1 MVMSQTQP
9 DWSPD
14 TTAMKMDAL
23 VKRMAE
29 LSAAADQAT
38 RSLSLMKDT
47 LLRAMEEEQIK
58 THEVQDGGKIYRAT
72 YVQATTVQLDEAGLR
87 QELGSEEVDRYCKKV
102 LDRAALETAMTE
114 GEVDPFIVGKHV
126 TERKNKPSVRFS
138 ARSADDQS

>member
-1 MVMSQTQP
+1 MSQTKP

-38 RSLSLMKDT
+38 RSLNLMKDT

-72 YVQATTVQLDEAGLR
+72 YVQATTIQLDEAGLR
-87 QELGSEEVDRYCKKV
+87 RELGSEEVDRYCKKV

-138 ARSADDQS
+138 ARAAGDA

>member
-1 MVMSQTQP
+1 MSQTQP

-23 VKRMAE
+23 VKRVAE

>member
-1 MVMSQTQP
+1 
-9 DWSPD
+9 
-14 TTAMKMDAL
+14 MDAL

>member
-1 MVMSQTQP
+1 MSQTQP

>member
-1 MVMSQTQP
+1 MSQTQP

-87 QELGSEEVDRYCKKV
+87 HELGSEEVDRYCKKV

-138 ARSADDQS
+138 ARAAGDA